1 MGDKQT
7 YREERLKP
15 PVWDPEKQNYNEW
28 KFLVELWDQACQRG
42 KLSKSDRSYN
52 LFAKLKDV
60 ETKGVGNM
68 LVSAAR
74 DGKIVVFSD
83 AGVKQMT
90 DL

>member
-1 MGDKQT
+1 MVAVSGFEMGDKLA

-28 KFLVELWDQACQRG
+28 KFLVQLWDQACTRA
-42 KLSKSDRSYN
+42 KLSKPDRSYN

-60 ETKGVGNM
+60 EKKGVGNM

-74 DGKIVVFSD
+74 VGWCD
-83 AGVKQMT
+83 T
-90 DL
+90 NH